1 MFSDRVWKVTPYI
14 KLTFNTIIYFNNYIM
29 HSYQLTVYHKYKLA
43 AYIDCVKITIL
54 PIRNLSIAPHINSL
68 ELTYI
73 KIKK

>member
-1 MFSDRVWKVTPYI
+1 
-14 KLTFNTIIYFNNYIM
+14 M